1 MRWMQAV
8 LVMALV
14 GTLVPSVGMAKKRNS
29 VKKHDGKWHWCFKER
44 RKHRR
49 HYVVCVDATTPQAT
63 VKLPGRAILK
73 PNTPIAVA
81 VLHKREQHVQ
91 IDVSGQGGLHV
102 PGTRLQ
108 QGSLRPAVASSR
120 GGMGFEGKDED
131 APPPKKC
138 LHGPGK
144 YCGGSVDEDPGSLY
158 QCTAGEY
165 EHLEDCAHGCHTSKP
180 GREDF
185 CKPQS
190 KFGTTTR
197 LFAPRVPKAE
207 VTVDVTVGAGEEIY
221 AKTAVQLIVEET
233 FSGALRMG
241 IAGIFGNAVDRT
253 YRPYMHAGSGQ
264 YEIVSNE
271 SGPFDLEFVIGFAP
285 FLERGGRGYTSGSRF
300 HFAPFVG
307 VGVLSMGGEGHAQWL
322 KSIHLGLEWEPTPT
336 FSIAFTGVLRR
347 VTRLREGAILG
358 GPTGSS
364 DSDVPTAT
372 RHELGMAVVLNL
384 SPDFFQFGSSGI
396 AGVMSPGGGF

>member
-1 MRWMQAV
+1 MHAV
-8 LVMALV
+8 LVVALV
-14 GTLVPSVGMAKKRNS
+14 GMLVPSVGMAKKRNS
-29 VKKHDGKWHWCFKER
+29 VKKHHGKWHWCFKER
-44 RKHRR
+44 KKHRR
-49 HYVVCVDATTPQAT
+49 HYVVCVDGVSPQAT
-63 VKLPGRAILK
+63 VKLPGAAILK
-73 PNTPIAVA
+73 PNTPIAVT
-81 VLHKREQHVQ
+81 VRHKRQHPVH
-91 IDVSGQGGLHV
+91 IEVSGQGGLHV

-108 QGSLRPAVASSR
+108 QGSKRPAVATAR
-120 GGMGFEGKDED
+120 GGSGAPEVED
-131 APPPKKC
+131 ASALKKC

-144 YCGGSVDEDPGSLY
+144 YCGSSVDGVPGTLY
-158 QCTAGEY
+158 QCKDGEY
-165 EHLEDCAHGCHTSKP
+165 TSVEECSLGCHISDP

-185 CKPQS
+185 CRIQS
-190 KFGTTTR
+190 KFGVTTR
-197 LFAPRVPKAE
+197 LFAPRVPKSE
-207 VTVDVTVGAGEEIY
+207 VTVSVSVGDEEESF

-264 YEIVSNE
+264 HEIVANE

-285 FLERGGRGYTSGSRF
+285 FLERGGRGYTSGSRY
-300 HFAPFVG
+300 HFAPYVG

-347 VTRLREGAILG
+347 VTRLRTGSVLG
-358 GPTGSS
+358 GPTGSA
-364 DSDVPTAT
+364 DDDVPTAM

-384 SPDFFQFGSSGI
+384 SPDFFQFGTSGV